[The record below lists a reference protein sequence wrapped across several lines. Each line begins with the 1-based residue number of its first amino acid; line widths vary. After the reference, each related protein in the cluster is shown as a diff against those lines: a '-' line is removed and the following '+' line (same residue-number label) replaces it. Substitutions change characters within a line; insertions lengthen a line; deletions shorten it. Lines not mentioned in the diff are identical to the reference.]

1 MLVLDREGSELNIVV
16 QNTGSSSKKTI
27 QLEVN
32 LVNVRPSTSKSL
44 LLHGRREQTRRGETD
59 ILSYDR
65 LALAFAS
72 QL

>member
-1 MLVLDREGSELNIVV
+1 MLVLDREGSELKIVV

-32 LVNVRPSTSKSL
+32 LVNVRPCTSKSL